1 MLQLL
6 RKIFLKLHSTNE
18 RHIRTVRP
26 NLVLPDRLQP
36 AEATKAGHL
45 EVAMAAAD
53 MVEGLVASEALL
65 HPAADGRSSSTMSV
79 TFNPLLTTQSELLLT
94 LLI

>member
-1 MLQLL
+1 MVQLL
-6 RKIFLKLHSTNE
+6 RELFLRLRRTDK

-36 AEATKAGHL
+36 AEATKAAHL

-53 MVEGLVASEALL
+53 MVEGLVPTEALL

-94 LLI
+94 RLI